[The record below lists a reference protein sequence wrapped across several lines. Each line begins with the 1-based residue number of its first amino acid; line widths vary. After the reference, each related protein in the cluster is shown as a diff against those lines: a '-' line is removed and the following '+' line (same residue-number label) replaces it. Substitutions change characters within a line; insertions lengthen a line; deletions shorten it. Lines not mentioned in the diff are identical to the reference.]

1 MDECRLGDRFRSLA
15 IVSCVAVWAAV
26 TGAAAASDAS
36 APQPPDFFAA
46 YEDDEAS
53 PEESRLREL
62 LEPVQGEPF
71 EIGKD
76 RRRDREMH
84 RVMGFSR
91 LKAGWPA
98 GMAVRFSFWEIKEL
112 VWHVWNGNQG
122 VSFRYYPEF
131 NQAWAAY
138 ATSREGSAPRPARWV
153 FAGGDGDR
161 YRRSGIG
168 TAELHFVDGRLIMTR
183 GDLQLL
189 SVPFAGPPDEVYLE
203 LNAYVRGLDLVPSAI
218 PPAPLNLP
226 PKPWTPARLNW
237 QLRAPDQRPQDPP
250 GYTWAE
256 LPDGTVELKAD
267 ARARSVFAATEIGEP
282 EFREYLFEV
291 ENATPGTGVFLAD
304 RDGKERARVAF
315 FRHQQSGE
323 TTFGLQWPG
332 ANDVKQSVDDRR
344 QIVPRAGDRRWLR
357 LVMAAG
363 VVKCWTSLDGLTWSQ
378 TSPTSEGW
386 EGSPSQAGIY
396 CCAADEPR
404 SIRLKSLAVRPLPI
418 LSTLVPDSL
427 VRAAPTLNGATDAA
441 ALNKLVADSKPP
453 DVPPHLWRR
462 ACLVRA
468 LVDNGKQSMSQ
479 SLLDDLIED
488 VVETSRDAEFLV
500 RFLTEVALI
509 HSLNRWED
517 CERYERHWERLGK
530 RLVRLGHPSPFAVV
544 SPAMLRTDFWHG
556 RRLSAF
562 PSTLLRYD
570 LFRQASQEN
579 WAAVSDY
586 ARQMLFWNRRSHEHS
601 LGLELTWHVVEWAE
615 AQAAIRAPE
624 HRASRRPISPLWQ
637 DGLAEHLSKEGYN
650 TLTELHAALEG
661 QAYREAAQI
670 MGTAAQNTELGLLPD
685 RRDPRLTVSLPLAFQ
700 QAIEEHPALRAEME
714 ESFGAVGSVRLSEAA
729 VAGDAERI
737 AAITIQLYGTTAAA
751 SAHQWLGDR
760 ALARGNF
767 AAAMNHF
774 EQALRGAP
782 PAQQADILAR
792 KRLAAAYLGD
802 GTGLAVKS
810 GARVGT
816 RSLAAV
822 QIEELVSQIHQRC
835 HKQEK
840 LLPETCPKPGEYTL
854 QPWAR
859 IDGSR
864 VKRAGGLPDR
874 GLDWAARQSGVV
886 IVGNRMIV
894 NNQVDQVALDLAS
907 GRQAWIQQPS
917 LEDKDQQW
925 PLVVMKP
932 VARGERVYVRRLA
945 RGGPEIAC
953 LEMESGRLLWTAK
966 PDSHVVSDPLF
977 IGDELFVLSCTV
989 RPGER
994 LTLALVRLDGDTGT
1008 AVERWPIADFQ
1019 DLSNG
1024 RLHCPATVADRRI
1037 IVAAAGHILCC
1048 DGAGRLVWLRRQTWI
1063 RPPGSDY
1070 SRARWWME
1078 QYHSPPLALAGA
1090 VYVLQPG
1097 SWDVECINLETGGL
1111 RWRRT
1116 LVEPNR
1122 LVGIGSGRLLVETG
1136 AGLEAMDAAGGE
1148 LLWHRDLVGVC
1159 GIMPG
1164 QDSRNICCATLVKT
1178 KEGGKPPRLELVW
1191 LDGASGTAE
1200 RTAAVDLPDWPEPL
1214 AGPFIAAGERM
1225 WGLFADQAAP
1235 AQREIRQL
1243 ALTDE

>member
-1 MDECRLGDRFRSLA
+1 MDECRLGERFCSLA
-15 IVSCVAVWAAV
+15 IVSCVVVWAAV
-26 TGAAAASDAS
+26 AGAAAASDAS

-112 VWHVWNGNQG
+112 VWHIWNGNQG

-168 TAELHFVDGRLIMTR
+168 TAELHFADGRLIMTR

-237 QLRAPDQRPQDPP
+237 QLRAPDRRPQDPP

-256 LPDGTVELKAD
+256 LPDGTVELKAE

-282 EFREYLFEV
+282 GFREYLFEV

-332 ANDVKQSVDDRR
+332 ANDVKQSLDDRR

-363 VVKCWTSLDGLTWSQ
+363 VVKCWTSLDGLAWSQ

-427 VRAAPTLNGATDAA
+427 VRAAPTLNGATDVA
-441 ALNKLVADSKPP
+441 ALNKLMAGSEPP

-479 SLLDDLIED
+479 SLLDELIED

-544 SPAMLRTDFWHG
+544 SSAMLRTDFWHG

-562 PSTLLRYD
+562 PSSLLRYD

-601 LGLELTWHVVEWAE
+601 LGLESTWHVVEWAE

-714 ESFGAVGSVRLSEAA
+714 VSFGAVGSVRLSEAA

-760 ALARGNF
+760 ALARGKF

-802 GTGLAVKS
+802 GTGLAVES
-810 GARVGT
+810 GVRVGT

-822 QIEELVSQIHQRC
+822 QFEELVSQIHQRC

-854 QPWAR
+854 QPWGR

-864 VKRAGGLPDR
+864 VQRAGGLPDR

-945 RGGPEIAC
+945 HGGPEIAC

-1019 DLSNG
+1019 DLLNG
-1024 RLHCPATVADRRI
+1024 RLHCSATVADRRI

-1090 VYVLQPG
+1090 VCVLQPG

-1136 AGLEAMDAAGGE
+1136 DGLEAMDAVGGE
-1148 LLWHRDLVGVC
+1148 LLWHRDLVGMC

-1191 LDGASGTAE
+1191 LDGASGTSE
-1200 RTAAVDLPDWPEPL
+1200 RTAAVDLPDWPDPL
-1214 AGPFIAAGERM
+1214 AGPFIAAGGRM